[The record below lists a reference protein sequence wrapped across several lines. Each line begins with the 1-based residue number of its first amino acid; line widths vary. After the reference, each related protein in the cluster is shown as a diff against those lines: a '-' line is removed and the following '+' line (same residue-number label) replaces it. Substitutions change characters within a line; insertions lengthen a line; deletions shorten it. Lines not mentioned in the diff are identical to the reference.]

1 MRNASAAKKE
11 GNGIK
16 KRKSKQERRFFLLGL
31 LFVSPWLIGFL
42 CFQLYPILSALYYSF
57 TDFNIFQPAEFTG
70 LDNYVT
76 LFNDKYFPV
85 SIKNTAVMS
94 FIGMPIGLVVALAL
108 AVLLSKEVKGMP
120 AFRTIYYLPTVVPIV
135 ASAML
140 FLWVLNP
147 EYGLLNNFL
156 SWFGIRGPS
165 WLSDPKFTKISLMI
179 MDVWRCG
186 QNTVIFLSA
195 LKAVP
200 KSFYEAA
207 ELDGANTFQ
216 FLMKIVLP
224 LSKPIIAVIALYY
237 AVGHWN
243 DFFTALIYLNDKELM
258 PLQSFLRDLLMSNK
272 MSLNNMQGLDAA
284 QAEAKMQLS
293 QTLKYSAIIVST
305 VPVLCIY
312 PFIQKYFVKGVMI
325 GSVKG

>member
-76 LFNDKYFPV
+76 LFNDKYSPV

-207 ELDGANTFQ
+207 ELDGAGPVKRFFKITLPYISPTIQ
-216 FLMKIVLP
+216 FLVVMGLI
-224 LSKPIIAVIALYY
+224 SSFQY
-237 AVGHWN
+237 
-243 DFFTALIYLNDKELM
+243 FT
-258 PLQSFLRDLLMSNK
+258 
-272 MSLNNMQGLDAA
+272 
-284 QAEAKMQLS
+284 QA
-293 QTLKYSAIIVST
+293 
-305 VPVLCIY
+305 
-312 PFIQKYFVKGVMI
+312 
-325 GSVKG
+325 

>member
-1 MRNASAAKKE
+1 MVGTFINLVMTICAAYPLSRKDFVPRNFLMFIFMLTMYFS
-11 GNGIK
+11 GGLIPTYLVV
-16 KRKSKQERRFFLLGL
+16 SKMHLLNT
-31 LFVSPWLIGFL
+31 PWAMMIPG
-42 CFQLYPILSALYYSF
+42 A
-57 TDFNIFQPAEFTG
+57 
-70 LDNYVT
+70 
-76 LFNDKYFPV
+76 V
-85 SIKNTAVMS
+85 SIYNVIIT
-94 FIGMPIGLVVALAL
+94 
-108 AVLLSKEVKGMP
+108 
-120 AFRTIYYLPTVVPIV
+120 RTYFVNSI
-135 ASAML
+135 
-140 FLWVLNP
+140 
-147 EYGLLNNFL
+147 
-156 SWFGIRGPS
+156 PS
-165 WLSDPKFTKISLMI
+165 SL
-179 MDVWRCG
+179 
-186 QNTVIFLSA
+186 Q
-195 LKAVP
+195 
-200 KSFYEAA
+200 EAA